1 MSDANKTYTYR
12 CGERVELEKS
22 TDEIVVR
29 ALPAALDDASI
40 VGNEQV
46 SSASTKIKVS
56 KPELEGL
63 MSRSR
68 TSAPTHHAYYETE
81 SGSEFLITERIFV
94 TFKRALPD
102 TKVNEFA
109 NQWGQIRLI

>member
-29 ALPAALDDASI
+29 ALPAILDDASI
-40 VGNEQV
+40 VGTEQV

-56 KPELEGL
+56 QVGCILC
-63 MSRSR
+63 
-68 TSAPTHHAYYETE
+68 
-81 SGSEFLITERIFV
+81 
-94 TFKRALPD
+94 
-102 TKVNEFA
+102 TKNGRYDDE
-109 NQWGQIRLI
+109 Q